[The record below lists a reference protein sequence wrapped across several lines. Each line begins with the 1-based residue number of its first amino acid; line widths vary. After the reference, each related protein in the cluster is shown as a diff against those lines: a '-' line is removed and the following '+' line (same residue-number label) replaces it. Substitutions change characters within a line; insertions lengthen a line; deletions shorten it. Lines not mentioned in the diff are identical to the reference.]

1 MLEYDHDQGAVCRQ
15 YAVVA
20 KAITYVRAHADRQP
34 ELDEIAAAVGLSPFH
49 LQRVFSAWAGLSPKR
64 FLQYLTKE
72 RARHALLDSRNVLSA
87 ADAVGLSGGGRLH
100 DLMVCCDAMTPGE
113 IRARGAG
120 LKMRYGYGPTPFGHA
135 LVTWTGRGIC
145 HLAFRSDDGPDWRES
160 LLLELSTLWPYAQR
174 TQDEPAAAALLADV
188 FSSSSNGG
196 TPRLM
201 LRGTNFQMKVWEALL
216 RIAPGEV
223 VSYGELARRA
233 GVPNAARAVGNA
245 LAANVIAAL
254 IPCHRVIRESGEIGH
269 YRWGSERKMA
279 MLLRESAL
287 TGGSRE

>member
-1 MLEYDHDQGAVCRQ
+1 MPEGDHGTACRQ

-20 KAITYVRAHADRQP
+20 QAIAYVRAHADRQP

-72 RARHALLDSRNVLSA
+72 RARHVLLHAQSVLEA

-100 DLMVCCDAMTPGE
+100 DLMVSCDAMSPGE
-113 IRARGAG
+113 IRSRGAG
-120 LKMRYGYGPTPFGHA
+120 LEVRYGCGPTPFGHA
-135 LVTWTGRGIC
+135 LVAWTGRGIC
-145 HLAFRSDDGPDWRES
+145 HLAFRSDDGPGGQNS
-160 LLLELSTLWPYAQR
+160 LLLELATLWPCAQR
-174 TQDEPAAAALLADV
+174 IPDEPAAVALLADV
-188 FSSSSNGG
+188 FSQSSNGV
-196 TPRLM
+196 TPRLL
-201 LRGTNFQMKVWEALL
+201 LRGTNFQIKVWEALL
-216 RIAPGEV
+216 RIPPGEV

-279 MLLRESAL
+279 MLMRETSL
-287 TGGSRE
+287 TGNR